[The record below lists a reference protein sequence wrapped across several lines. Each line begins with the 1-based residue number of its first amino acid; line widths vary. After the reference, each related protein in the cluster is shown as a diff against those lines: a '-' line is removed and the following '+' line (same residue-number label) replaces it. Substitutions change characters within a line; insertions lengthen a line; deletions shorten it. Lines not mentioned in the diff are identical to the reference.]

1 MKKCGWGCVLWVIA
15 MWNLSAVPKRF
26 HPLLAAAILA
36 DLRPEAGETLAFFSL
51 GGGRKGVRRIMVMG
65 RKRRCWSSVQVFEA
79 GLAPAHND
87 YIPQN
92 RLHRFLSLSC
102 HFFIFIFLLISFLA
116 LTLFPFIP
124 VTTRTSN
131 RTNII
136 TPPPVVLHPTFFF
149 FFPSYFL
156 LFILSLPVSRDSVCA
171 WVLCACIRAFFCCNT
186 KFNLGGRQNLCIFQV
201 WNESFPHTRDV
212 PSI

>member
-149 FFPSYFL
+149 FFLPTSFSLSCHCLSVGIPSALECCVRVYVQTHWDRDTL
-156 LFILSLPVSRDSVCA
+156 KSSL
-171 WVLCACIRAFFCCNT
+171 I
-186 KFNLGGRQNLCIFQV
+186 
-201 WNESFPHTRDV
+201 
-212 PSI
+212 